1 MKFSAYNK
9 LTYEDAA
16 KKKRAWIPGAFL
28 TIGMFGVFT
37 YSGISEIVHADTGS
51 TDATAIKATT
61 TNLTTETAHALSASS
76 AVSSSTG
83 SEGTPTSDVSKAS
96 STASTAVNNNTAPS
110 TPSSEISASR
120 STEATSQFEQKQDA
134 LSSSAAASSSAAHS
148 TTQSS
153 TLSDTNSHSASNA
166 DPNTQSAAEDSVVS
180 SATSQASIGDSQL
193 SSAESV
199 NSQTKSDTETIAQLV
214 QQNPTPQVQVTPVQ
228 TSFTLSSASQVTAPP
243 LNQAPALSN
252 FFVTGQGDYILFN
265 ASGVFDL
272 FPYSVTNLNKQLY
285 GFYVVL
291 PTSITGQ
298 GLTVMQAAADDL
310 VAQMKAKGFS
320 IDSMIAYQ
328 LNDTTDG
335 RQVYYFRPN
344 DGANDTNANISSSW
358 PVLHLPV
365 HTGADVSTT
374 PKTISMNANTMNE
387 LASKGVLFAGSGNY
401 TEGGG
406 FYPTLPASSLGI
418 NAPDANLKGIV
429 YPGITKVLTYTH
441 ATVTDTYNIVDAET
455 NKVIKVLTK
464 VGQDGTQYS
473 RKGFIDSLVA
483 LGLDPAMYVNTDINV
498 NDGTLTDDITLTP
511 AQWSSGQTFVAG
523 HTYTVTVGRVKTS
536 VAGHDSNLIAG
547 PKTTWTASDNFDGA
561 TDING
566 KALQLSDVKVTGSVN
581 TRVPGDYSVIYS
593 YTDSQGNSVSKK
605 VVVHVTAT
613 QAWVSVHDSYL
624 VAGPNTTWTPSDNFN
639 SATDANGKPLQ
650 LSDMTVTG
658 TVNPQVTGGYS
669 ITYSYVDSQGNHV
682 SWTVVVHVTASQ
694 ANVKGHDSNL
704 IAGPH
709 TAWTASDNFD
719 GATDAN
725 GKPLQLSDVKVTGS
739 VNPQMPGDYSV
750 TYSYVDTQ
758 GNSVDKTV
766 MVHVTLS
773 QASVTG
779 HDSNLV
785 AGPNTTWT
793 ASDNFDSA
801 TDANGKALQLSDIKV
816 TGTVNTQ
823 VPGDYSVTYSYV
835 DSQGNSVTK
844 MVVVHVAASK
854 ISVSG
859 HDSSLIAGPNTTW
872 TPADNFDGATDIS
885 GKPLQLNDVKVTG
898 SVNPQV
904 AGDYSVIYSYVDSQ
918 GNNVSKTVAVHVLN
932 SQASVT
938 GHDSN
943 LVAGPNTS
951 WTAADNFDG
960 AIDANGKPLQLSDV
974 NVTGNVNPQIPGD
987 YSVTYSY
994 VDSQG
999 NNVSK
1004 TVAVHVTASQ
1014 ASVDGHDSNLVAG
1027 PNTTWTASDNFDSAT
1042 DANGKPLQLNDVK
1055 VAGNVNPQMPGDY
1068 SVTYSYVDSQGN
1080 SISKTVTV
1088 HVTAIKSETN
1098 DQKSAGDSSQE
1109 SSTIAKPGM
1118 TSATGSSTQNQE
1130 TVSVGVAKDSLPKM
1144 PSASGTQTTKAKTSA
1159 LPKTGQHAEQ
1169 SLSLLGLILGL
1180 LGFGL
1185 YRPKRDKK

>member
-37 YSGISEIVHADTGS
+37 YSGISEIVHADTGL
-51 TDATAIKATT
+51 TDAAAIKATT

-76 AVSSSTG
+76 AVSNSTG
-83 SEGTPTSDVSKAS
+83 SEGASTSDVSKAS
-96 STASTAVNNNTAPS
+96 SASSLSVASNSNVDSS
-110 TPSSEISASR
+110 TSSNKVSASK
-120 STEATSQFEQKQDA
+120 STEAASQFTQSSDV
-134 LSSSAAASSSAAHS
+134 LSNSAAASSSAVPAN
-148 TTQSS
+148 TQSG

-166 DPNTQSAAEDSVVS
+166 DPNTQSATENSVVS
-180 SATSQASIGDSQL
+180 SVKSQASIVDSQL

-199 NSQTKSDTETIAQLV
+199 SSQAKSDTEATAQLV

-228 TSFTLSSASQVTAPP
+228 TSFTLASASQVTAPP

-252 FFVTGQGDYILFN
+252 FFVSGQGNYILYN

-298 GLTVMQAAADDL
+298 GLPVIQAAADDL
-310 VAQMKAKGFS
+310 VTQMKAKGFS
-320 IDSMIAYQ
+320 IDSMTAYQ

-344 DGANDTNANISSSW
+344 DGANDTNANVSSSW

-365 HTGADVSTT
+365 HTGADVNTT
-374 PKTISMNANTMNE
+374 PKTINMNANTMNE

-406 FYPTLPASSLGI
+406 FYPTLSASSLGI

-429 YPGITKVLTYTH
+429 YSGITRTLTYTH

-483 LGLDPAMYVNTDINV
+483 LGLDPAMYVNTDINI

-536 VAGHDSNLIAG
+536 IAGHDSNLIAG

-566 KALQLSDVKVTGSVN
+566 KVLQLSDVKVTGSVN
-581 TRVPGDYSVIYS
+581 TQVPGDYSVTYG
-593 YTDSQGNSVSKK
+593 YVDSQGNNVSKK

-613 QAWVSVHDSYL
+613 QAWVSAHDSYL
-624 VAGPNTTWTPSDNFN
+624 VSGPNTTWTPSDNFD
-639 SATDANGKPLQ
+639 SATDANGKSLQ

-658 TVNPQVTGGYS
+658 NVNPQVTGGYS
-669 ITYSYVDSQGNHV
+669 ITYSYVDSQGNRV
-682 SWTVVVHVTASQ
+682 SRTVGVYVTASK
-694 ANVKGHDSNL
+694 ASVKGHDSNL
-704 IAGPH
+704 IAGPN
-709 TAWTASDNFD
+709 TAWTAGDNFDGATDAKGKPLQLSDVKVTGSVNPQVPGDYSVTYSYTDSQGNNFDKTVVVHVTASQASVKGHDSNLIAGPNTTWTAGDNFD

-725 GKPLQLSDVKVTGS
+725 GKPLQLSDVKTTGS
-739 VNPQMPGDYSV
+739 VNPQIPGDYSV

-758 GNSVDKTV
+758 GNNVDKTV
-766 MVHVTLS
+766 IVHVTAS
-773 QASVTG
+773 QESVTG

-793 ASDNFDSA
+793 ASDNFDGA

-816 TGTVNTQ
+816 TGTVNAQ

-835 DSQGNSVTK
+835 DSQGNNVTK

-854 ISVSG
+854 ISVLG
-859 HDSSLIAGPNTTW
+859 HDSSLIAGPKTMW
-872 TPADNFDGATDIS
+872 TLADNFDGATDIN
-885 GKPLQLNDVKVTG
+885 GKPLQLNDVTVSG

-904 AGDYSVIYSYVDSQ
+904 AGDYSVVYSYVDGQ

-943 LVAGPNTS
+943 LVAGPNTT

-960 AIDANGKPLQLSDV
+960 ATDITGKPLRLSDV
-974 NVTGNVNPQIPGD
+974 NVTGSVNPQIPGD

-999 NNVSK
+999 NDVSK
-1004 TVAVHVTASQ
+1004 MVVVHVEPSQ
-1014 ASVDGHDSNLVAG
+1014 ASIHGHNSNLIAG
-1027 PNTTWTASDNFDSAT
+1027 PNTAWTASDNFDGAT
-1042 DANGKPLQLNDVK
+1042 DANGKAIQLNDVK
-1055 VAGNVNPQMPGDY
+1055 VTGNVNPQVPGDY
-1068 SVTYSYVDSQGN
+1068 SITYSYVDS
-1080 SISKTVTV
+1080 
-1088 HVTAIKSETN
+1088 
-1098 DQKSAGDSSQE
+1098 
-1109 SSTIAKPGM
+1109 
-1118 TSATGSSTQNQE
+1118 
-1130 TVSVGVAKDSLPKM
+1130 
-1144 PSASGTQTTKAKTSA
+1144 
-1159 LPKTGQHAEQ
+1159 
-1169 SLSLLGLILGL
+1169 
-1180 LGFGL
+1180 
-1185 YRPKRDKK
+1185 

>member
-1 MKFSAYNK
+1 MNSN
-9 LTYEDAA
+9 
-16 KKKRAWIPGAFL
+16 
-28 TIGMFGVFT
+28 
-37 YSGISEIVHADTGS
+37 
-51 TDATAIKATT
+51 
-61 TNLTTETAHALSASS
+61 
-76 AVSSSTG
+76 
-83 SEGTPTSDVSKAS
+83 TS
-96 STASTAVNNNTAPS
+96 PS

-120 STEATSQFEQKQDA
+120 STEATSQFEQRQDA
-134 LSSSAAASSSAAHS
+134 LSSSAVASSSAAHS
-148 TTQSS
+148 NMQSS
-153 TLSDTNSHSASNA
+153 TLSDTNSHSASSA
-166 DPNTQSAAEDSVVS
+166 DSNTQSATESSVVS

-199 NSQTKSDTETIAQLV
+199 TSQAQSDTEATAQPV
-214 QQNPTPQVQVTPVQ
+214 QQNPTPQAQVTPVQ

-310 VAQMKAKGFS
+310 VTQMKAKGFS
-320 IDSMIAYQ
+320 IDSMTAYQ

-581 TRVPGDYSVIYS
+581 TLVPGDYSVTYG
-593 YTDSQGNSVSKK
+593 YVDSQGNNVSKK

-613 QAWVSVHDSYL
+613 QAWVSAHDSNL
-624 VAGPNTTWTPSDNFN
+624 IAGPNTTWTPSDNFN
-639 SATDANGKPLQ
+639 GATDANGKPLQ

-669 ITYSYVDSQGNHV
+669 ITYSYVDSQGNYV
-682 SWTVVVHVTASQ
+682 SWTAGVYVTASK
-694 ANVKGHDSNL
+694 ASVKGHDSNL
-704 IAGPH
+704 IAGPNTTWTAGDNFDGATDAKGKPLQLSDVKVTGSVNPQVPGDYSVTYSYTDSQGNNFDKTVVVH
-709 TAWTASDNFD
+709 VTAGQASVKGHDSNLIAGPNTAWTASDNFD

-739 VNPQMPGDYSV
+739 VNPQIPGDYSV
-750 TYSYVDTQ
+750 TYSYVDSQ
-758 GNSVDKTV
+758 GNDVNKMV
-766 MVHVTLS
+766 VVHVTAS

-793 ASDNFDSA
+793 ASDNFDGA

-816 TGTVNTQ
+816 TGTVNSQ

-835 DSQGNSVTK
+835 DSQGNNVAK

-885 GKPLQLNDVKVTG
+885 GNPLQINDVKVTG
-898 SVNPQV
+898 
-904 AGDYSVIYSYVDSQ
+904 
-918 GNNVSKTVAVHVLN
+918 
-932 SQASVT
+932 
-938 GHDSN
+938 
-943 LVAGPNTS
+943 
-951 WTAADNFDG
+951 
-960 AIDANGKPLQLSDV
+960 
-974 NVTGNVNPQIPGD
+974 NVNPRMPGD

-999 NNVSK
+999 NSISK
-1004 TVAVHVTASQ
+1004 TIAVHVTASQ
-1014 ASVDGHDSNLVAG
+1014 ASVDGHDSNLVTG
-1027 PNTTWTASDNFDSAT
+1027 PNTTWTASDNFDGAT

-1109 SSTIAKPGM
+1109 SSAIAKPGM
-1118 TSATGSSTQNQE
+1118 TPATESSTQNQE
-1130 TVSVGVAKDSLPKM
+1130 NVSVGVAKDSLPKIS
-1144 PSASGTQTTKAKTSA
+1144 SASGSQGSQTTKAKTTA